1 MAERADVDLRR
12 WWVLLNWVLERE
24 WVRGKSTISENETER
39 PEKQSTKQRKKSEEA
54 MN

>member
-1 MAERADVDLRR
+1 MVERAEVDLRR

-39 PEKQSTKQRKKSEEA
+39 LEKQSAKQSREIEA
-54 MN
+54 AIK